1 MRLRATVVV
10 LKDKKIL
17 LVRDK
22 RKPKYS
28 LPGGGIERNETT
40 ITAATRELNEEL
52 HLLVHSITRCHD
64 ADFKGSL
71 SFHKV
76 CLATIDNEP
85 HLTGNELDKFIWWNM
100 KTQIPMYTH
109 VTYILHKLKLLSEL

>member
-1 MRLRATVVV
+1 MRTRATVVII
-10 LKDKKIL
+10 KDNKIL

-22 RKPKYS
+22 GKSRYS

-52 HLLVHSITRCHD
+52 RLPVHSITRRHD

-85 HLTGNELDKFIWWNM
+85 HLTENELDRFIWWDM
-100 KTQIPMYTH
+100 KTEIQVYPH
-109 VTYILHKLKLLSEL
+109 VTSILRKLWLLA

>member
-1 MRLRATVVV
+1 MRNRATVVIR
-10 LKDKKIL
+10 KDNKVL

-22 RKPKYS
+22 GKTRYS
-28 LPGGGIERNETT
+28 LPGGGIERDETT

-52 HLLVHSITRCHD
+52 RLSVHNISRCCN

-76 CLATIDNEP
+76 CLVSVDNEP
-85 HLTGNELDKFIWWNM
+85 RLTGNELAEFIWWDM
-100 KTQIPMYTH
+100 KIKIPVYSH
-109 VTYILHKLKLLSEL
+109 VPNILRRLKLLS

>member
-1 MRLRATVVV
+1 VRVRATVVV
-10 LKDKKIL
+10 LRDNKVL

-22 RKPKYS
+22 GKPKYS

-52 HLLVHSITRCHD
+52 HLPVQSITRRHD

-76 CLATIDNEP
+76 CLASIDNEP
-85 HLTGNELDKFIWWNM
+85 HLTGNELTEFMWWDM
-100 KTQIPMYTH
+100 KNKIPVYTH
-109 VTYILHKLKLLSEL
+109 VKYILHELNLLA

>member
-10 LKDKKIL
+10 LRDKKVL

-22 RKPKYS
+22 SKSKYS

-52 HLLVHSITRCHD
+52 HLPVQSITRRHD

-76 CLATIDNEP
+76 CLASIDNEP
-85 HLTGNELDKFIWWNM
+85 HLTGNEIDKFIWWDM
-100 KTQIPMYTH
+100 KTEIPSYSH
-109 VTYILHKLKLLSEL
+109 VISILRKLGLLD

>member
-1 MRLRATVVV
+1 MRPRATAVV
-10 LKDKKIL
+10 LKDNKVL

-22 RKPKYS
+22 GKPKYS

-52 HLLVHSITRCHD
+52 HLPVQNITRRHD

-76 CLATIDNEP
+76 CLASIDNEP
-85 HLTGNELDKFIWWNM
+85 HLIGNELEKFIWWDM
-100 KTQIPMYTH
+100 KTEIPVYTH
-109 VTYILHKLKLLSEL
+109 VKYILHELKLLV

>member
-1 MRLRATVVV
+1 MRPRATIVV
-10 LKDKKIL
+10 LRDKKVL

-22 RKPKYS
+22 GKPKYS

-40 ITAATRELNEEL
+40 ITAATRELYEEL
-52 HLLVHSITRCHD
+52 HLPVRSITRRRD

-76 CLATIDNEP
+76 CLASIDNEP
-85 HLTGNELDKFIWWNM
+85 HLIGNELEKFIWWDM
-100 KTQIPMYTH
+100 KTEIPVYTH
-109 VTYILHKLKLLSEL
+109 VKYILHELKLLV

>member
-1 MRLRATVVV
+1 MV
-10 LKDKKIL
+10 LKDNKVL

-22 RKPKYS
+22 GKHRYS

-52 HLLVHSITRCHD
+52 HLAVHSITRRRD
-64 ADFKGSL
+64 ADFKGSF

-76 CLATIDNEP
+76 CLASIDNKP
-85 HLTGNELDKFIWWNM
+85 YLTGNELDRFIWWDM
-100 KTQIPMYTH
+100 KTEIPRYEH
-109 VTYILHKLKLLSEL
+109 VSYILHKLKLLP